1 VIGPILL
8 VVGMT
13 AAGAISAGWG
23 GAVAAGVTAL
33 FMVAAVAAGAV
44 MWVQRIGVLLEPE
57 DAWEVAPRPPLFGR
71 LVDTI
76 YRRNLGMES
85 AAD

>member
-1 VIGPILL
+1 MIGPILL

-13 AAGAISAGWG
+13 VAGAISAGWG

-33 FMVAAVAAGAV
+33 FMVAAVAAGAE
-44 MWVQRIGVLLEPE
+44 MWAKRIGALLDPE

-85 AAD
+85 SAD